1 MLEKNIFPIQR
12 GDDFMFFES
21 YKSILYS
28 DTQIPDIFITEYMP
42 LLDCNSVKVY
52 LFCLFLSKYGKNAST
67 EEFAKSLGLD
77 TIKVKEC
84 ITQLEN
90 IGVLSW
96 KENGIVLH
104 DLKEKEIKKMYRLK
118 TTSTPE
124 EAASNCEKNK
134 KRNEIIYT
142 INNTFFQGVMS
153 PSWYTD
159 IDAWFDRYK
168 FDEDVM
174 LSLFQYCFDQKGLV
188 KAYIEKVAENWK
200 SRNIRNSFDLDN
212 YSIEYKKF
220 KDVRGKIV
228 RKLKLNRNLTEYEEE
243 FVTKWVMEFGY
254 NFEII
259 ELALKKTTSKT
270 NPNFNYLNSIIS
282 DWHDNNLKTKEAIL
296 EYEAAR
302 KIKNSAKKT
311 NAVPPVPQKEN
322 YEQRKYNDNYLNSL
336 YENA

>member
-1 MLEKNIFPIQR
+1 
-12 GDDFMFFES
+12 MFFES

-28 DTQIPDIFITEYMP
+28 DTQVPDIFITEYMP
-42 LLDCNSVKVY
+42 LLNCDSVKVY
-52 LFCLFLSKYGKNAST
+52 LYCLFLSKHGKNAST
-67 EEFAKSLGLD
+67 EEFAKSLGLE
-77 TIKVKEC
+77 TVKVKEC

-90 IGVLSW
+90 LGVLSW

-124 EAASNCEKNK
+124 EAISNCGKNK
-134 KRNEIIYT
+134 KRNQIIYT

-188 KAYIEKVAENWK
+188 KPYIEKVAENWK

-228 RKLKLNRNLTEYEEE
+228 KKLKLNRNLTEYEEE
-243 FVTKWVMEFGY
+243 YVTKWVMDYGY

-282 DWHDNNLKTKEAIL
+282 DWHNNNLKTKEDIL
-296 EYEAAR
+296 KYEAAR

-311 NAVPPVPQKEN
+311 NAVSPVPQKEN
-322 YEQRKYNDNYLNSL
+322 YEQRKYNDDYLNSL

>member
-1 MLEKNIFPIQR
+1 
-12 GDDFMFFES
+12 MFFES

-28 DTQIPDIFITEYMP
+28 DTLIPDIFITEYMP
-42 LLDCNSVKVY
+42 LMDSDSVKVY
-52 LFCLFLSKYGKNAST
+52 MYCQFLSKHNKQATT
-67 EEFAKSLGLD
+67 EEFAKSLGLEVS
-77 TIKVKEC
+77 KVKESL
-84 ITQLEN
+84 THLESM
-90 IGVLSW
+90 GVLSW
-96 KENGIVLH
+96 KENGLILY

-124 EAASNCEKNK
+124 EAVSNCEKNK

-174 LSLFQYCFDQKGLV
+174 LALFQYCFDHKGLV
-188 KAYIEKVAENWK
+188 KSYIEKVAENWK
-200 SRNIRNSFDLDN
+200 CRNITNSFDLDN

-220 KDVRGKIV
+220 KDLRGAIV
-228 RKLKLNRNLTEYEEE
+228 KKLKLGRNLTEYEEE
-243 FVTKWVMEFGY
+243 YVEKWVMDY
-254 NFEII
+254 RYTFEII

-270 NPNFNYLNSIIS
+270 NPNFNYINSIIS
-282 DWHDNNLKTKEAIL
+282 DWYKNGLKTKEDIL
-296 EYEAAR
+296 VYEAAR
-302 KIKNSAKKT
+302 KKKASKSTEAPSAI
-311 NAVPPVPQKEN
+311 PQQGN
-322 YEQRKYNDNYLNSL
+322 FEQRKYDDSYLNSL

>member
-1 MLEKNIFPIQR
+1 
-12 GDDFMFFES
+12 MFFES

-28 DTQIPDIFITEYMP
+28 DTLVPDIFITEYMP
-42 LLDCNSVKVY
+42 LLSSDSVKVY
-52 LFCLFLSKYGKNAST
+52 LYCLFLSKHNKNAST
-67 EEFAKSLGLD
+67 EEFAKSLGLEVP
-77 TIKVKEC
+77 KVKEC
-84 ITQLEN
+84 LAQLEN
-90 IGVLSW
+90 LGVLSW
-96 KENGIVLH
+96 KENGLVLH

-142 INNTFFQGVMS
+142 INNTFFQGIMS

-174 LSLFQYCFDQKGLV
+174 LALFQYCFDHKGLI
-188 KAYIEKVAENWK
+188 KPYIEKVAENWK
-200 SRNIRNSFDLDN
+200 NRNIRNSFDLDN

-220 KDVRGKIV
+220 KDIRSAIV
-228 RKLKLNRNLTEYEEE
+228 KKLKLGRNLTEFEEE
-243 FVTKWVMEFGY
+243 YVEKWVMDYGY
-254 NFEII
+254 DIDII

-270 NPNFNYLNSIIS
+270 NPNFDYLNSIIT
-282 DWHDNNLKTKEAIL
+282 DWHNNSLKTKEEVAV
-296 EYEAAR
+296 YETTRR
-302 KIKNSAKKT
+302 KKNSKT
-311 NAVPPVPQKEN
+311 GSVASSSVTVPQKGN
-322 YEQRKYNDNYLNSL
+322 FEQRKYEDEYLNSL

>member
-1 MLEKNIFPIQR
+1 
-12 GDDFMFFES
+12 MFFES

-28 DTQIPDIFITEYMP
+28 DTQVPDIFITEYMP
-42 LLDCNSVKVY
+42 LLNCDSVKVY
-52 LFCLFLSKYGKNAST
+52 LYCLFLSKHGKNAST
-67 EEFAKSLGLD
+67 EEFAKSLGLE
-77 TIKVKEC
+77 TVKVKEC

-90 IGVLSW
+90 LGVLSW

-124 EAASNCEKNK
+124 EAISNCRKNK
-134 KRNEIIYT
+134 KRNQIIYT

-188 KAYIEKVAENWK
+188 KPYIEKVAENWK

-228 RKLKLNRNLTEYEEE
+228 KKLKLNRNLTEYEEE
-243 FVTKWVMEFGY
+243 YVTKWVMDYGY

-259 ELALKKTTSKT
+259 ELALKR
-270 NPNFNYLNSIIS
+270 P
-282 DWHDNNLKTKEAIL
+282 
-296 EYEAAR
+296 
-302 KIKNSAKKT
+302 
-311 NAVPPVPQKEN
+311 PQKLT
-322 YEQRKYNDNYLNSL
+322 RILIT
-336 YENA
+336 

>member
-1 MLEKNIFPIQR
+1 
-12 GDDFMFFES
+12 MFFES

-28 DTQIPDIFITEYMP
+28 DTQVPDIFITEYMP
-42 LLDCNSVKVY
+42 LLNCDSVKVY
-52 LFCLFLSKYGKNAST
+52 LYCLFLSKHGKNAST
-67 EEFAKSLGLD
+67 EEFAKSLGLE
-77 TIKVKEC
+77 TVKVKEC

-90 IGVLSW
+90 LGVLSW

-124 EAASNCEKNK
+124 EAISNCRKNK
-134 KRNEIIYT
+134 KRNQIIYT

-188 KAYIEKVAENWK
+188 KPYIEKVAENWK
-200 SRNIRNSFDLDN
+200 NRNIRNSFDLDN

-228 RKLKLNRNLTEYEEE
+228 KKLKLNRNLTEYEEE
-243 FVTKWVMEFGY
+243 YVTKWVMDYGY

-282 DWHDNNLKTKEAIL
+282 DWHNNNLKTKEDIL
-296 EYEAAR
+296 KYEAAR

-311 NAVPPVPQKEN
+311 NAVSPVPQKEN
-322 YEQRKYNDNYLNSL
+322 YEQRKYNDDYLNSL

>member
-1 MLEKNIFPIQR
+1 
-12 GDDFMFFES
+12 MFFES

-28 DTQIPDIFITEYMP
+28 DTQVPDIFITEYMP

-52 LFCLFLSKYGKNAST
+52 LYCLFLSKHGKNASI

-77 TIKVKEC
+77 IAKVKEC
-84 ITQLEN
+84 ILQLESH
-90 IGVLSW
+90 GVLTW
-96 KENGIVLH
+96 KEDGLVLH
-104 DLKEKEIKKMYRLK
+104 DLKEKEIKKLYRLK

-124 EAASNCEKNK
+124 EATANCEKNK
-134 KRNEIIYT
+134 RRSEIIHT

-188 KAYIEKVAENWK
+188 KSYIEKVAENWK

-243 FVTKWVMEFGY
+243 YVTKWVMDYGY
-254 NFEII
+254 NFDVI

-270 NPNFNYLNSIIS
+270 NPNFNYLDSVIT
-282 DWHDNNLKTKEAIL
+282 DWYNNNLKTKEAIL

-302 KIKNSAKKT
+302 KKKNSVKK
-311 NAVPPVPQKEN
+311 APEISSVPQKDN
-322 YEQRKYNDNYLNSL
+322 FDQRKYDDDYLNSL

>member
-1 MLEKNIFPIQR
+1 
-12 GDDFMFFES
+12 MFFES

-28 DTQIPDIFITEYMP
+28 DTQVPDIFITEYMP
-42 LLDCNSVKVY
+42 LLNCDSVKVY
-52 LFCLFLSKYGKNAST
+52 LYCLFLSKHGKNAST
-67 EEFAKSLGLD
+67 EEFAKSLGLE
-77 TIKVKEC
+77 TVKVKEC

-90 IGVLSW
+90 LGVLSW

-124 EAASNCEKNK
+124 EAISNCRKNK
-134 KRNEIIYT
+134 KRNQIIYT

-188 KAYIEKVAENWK
+188 KPYIEKVAENWK

-228 RKLKLNRNLTEYEEE
+228 KKLKLNRNLTEYEEE
-243 FVTKWVMEFGY
+243 YVTKWVMDYGY

-282 DWHDNNLKTKEAIL
+282 DWHNNNLKTKEDIL
-296 EYEAAR
+296 KYEAAR

-311 NAVPPVPQKEN
+311 NAVSPVPQKEN
-322 YEQRKYNDNYLNSL
+322 YEQRKYNDDYLNSL

>member
-1 MLEKNIFPIQR
+1 
-12 GDDFMFFES
+12 MFFES

-28 DTQIPDIFITEYMP
+28 DTQVPDIFITEYMP
-42 LLDCNSVKVY
+42 LLDSDSIKVY
-52 LFCLFLSKYGKNAST
+52 LYCLFLSKHHKNASI
-67 EEFAKSLGLD
+67 EEFAKSLGFESSR
-77 TIKVKEC
+77 IKEC
-84 ITQLEN
+84 IAHLEN
-90 IGVLSW
+90 IGVLCW
-96 KENGIVLH
+96 KEDGLVLH

-124 EAASNCEKNK
+124 EAVSNCERNK

-174 LSLFQYCFDQKGLV
+174 LALFQYCFDQKGLV
-188 KAYIEKVAENWK
+188 KSYIEKVAENWK
-200 SRNIRNSFDLDN
+200 SRGITNSFDLDN

-220 KDVRGKIV
+220 KDVRGSIV
-228 RKLKLNRNLTEYEEE
+228 KKLKLGRNLTEYEEE
-243 FVTKWVMEFGY
+243 YVEKWVMDFGY
-254 NFEII
+254 NIETI

-282 DWHDNNLKTKEAIL
+282 DWYKNKLQTKEDISV
-296 EYEAAR
+296 YEAAR
-302 KIKNSAKKT
+302 KKKT
-311 NAVPPVPQKEN
+311 SNKSSTEPQPVPQKGN
-322 YEQRKYNDNYLNSL
+322 FEQRKYDDAYLNSL